1 VNADISIGVGS
12 ASSAIIGAN
21 IVRNIAKMLQIPN
34 ADAQTAV
41 GNKVGVTK

>member
-1 VNADISIGVGS
+1 VIADISIGMGS

-21 IVRNIAKMLQIPN
+21 IVRNIAKMLQNPN
-34 ADAQTAV
+34 ADVQSAV